1 MIKLGDRNERLLRK
15 DCKGE
20 RGVNPISI
28 LYTRFS
34 FLKYHFPTLIYQNP
48 RTCSA
53 TATQVRE
60 RSLIIGGGGP
70 VNLGGGPEFLGSHL
84 GRVIC
89 FLAHAKGG

>member
-15 DCKGE
+15 GCKGE

-60 RSLIIGGGGP
+60 RSLIIGGGRAGK
-70 VNLGGGPEFLGSHL
+70 FR
-84 GRVIC
+84 GRARV
-89 FLAHAKGG
+89 FGLPFGEGHMFFGLR

>member
-1 MIKLGDRNERLLRK
+1 MIKLGDRNEGLLRK
-15 DCKGE
+15 GSKGE

-34 FLKYHFPTLIYQNP
+34 FLKYYFPTLIYQNP

-60 RSLIIGGGGP
+60 RALIIGG
-70 VNLGGGPEFLGSHL
+70 EE
-84 GRVIC
+84 R
-89 FLAHAKGG
+89 